1 MKKVRILLVEDH
13 HIVRQGIK
21 QLLKLHGNYDIVG
34 DAGDGVSAIEKTKRL
49 LPDVVI
55 LDISIPKINGIE
67 TAKQIRSIDPDI
79 KIIVLTMY
87 EAKELITRML
97 DIGVSAYLNKESTD
111 TDLVAAIETT
121 MNGQVFFSP
130 SVSKIMV
137 EKITNKTNDICIP
150 EVNKESYNK
159 LTGREKTILYMVAE
173 GYCSKEIAKHFSISI
188 NTVNNHRASIM
199 KKLNIHDAVGLTKY
213 AINVGLLVNIKQK
226 KSIESFLIQNGNS
239 PETRKPLE

>member
-21 QLLKLHGNYDIVG
+21 QLLKLHDNYDIVG
-34 DAGDGVSAIEKTKRL
+34 DASDGVSAIEKTKRL

-67 TAKQIRSIDPDI
+67 AAKQIRSIDPDI

-130 SVSKIMV
+130 SVSKVMV

-150 EVNKESYNK
+150 EVDKESYNK
-159 LTGREKTILYMVAE
+159 LTDREKTILY
-173 GYCSKEIAKHFSISI
+173 
-188 NTVNNHRASIM
+188 
-199 KKLNIHDAVGLTKY
+199 
-213 AINVGLLVNIKQK
+213 
-226 KSIESFLIQNGNS
+226 
-239 PETRKPLE
+239 

>member
-1 MKKVRILLVEDH
+1 MEDH
-13 HIVRQGIK
+13 HIVRQGIR
-21 QLLKLHGNYDIVG
+21 QLLTLHDNYDVVG

-49 LPDVVI
+49 LPDVVV

-87 EAKELITRML
+87 EAKDIITRML

-111 TDLVAAIETT
+111 TDLVAAIEAT
-121 MNGQVFFSP
+121 MDGQMFFSP
-130 SVSKIMV
+130 SVSKV
-137 EKITNKTNDICIP
+137 TAEKLTNRTDDICAS
-150 EVNKESYNK
+150 EVNEEAYDK

-173 GYCSKEIAKHFSISI
+173 GYCSKEIAKHLSISI
-188 NTVNNHRASIM
+188 NTVNNHRANIM

-213 AINVGLLVNIKQK
+213 AINLGLLVN
-226 KSIESFLIQNGNS
+226 
-239 PETRKPLE
+239 TDRKDI

>member
-1 MKKVRILLVEDH
+1 MEKVRILLVEDH

-21 QLLKLHGNYDIVG
+21 QLLKLHENYDVV
-34 DAGDGVSAIEKTKRL
+34 DEAGDGVSAIEKTKKL
-49 LPDVVI
+49 LPDVVV

-67 TAKQIRSIDPDI
+67 TAKQIRAIDPDI

-111 TDLVAAIETT
+111 TDLVAAIEAT
-121 MNGQVFFSP
+121 MKGQVFFSP

-137 EKITNKTNDICIP
+137 EKITNKISDIGIP
-150 EVNKESYNK
+150 ETNKEIYDK
-159 LTGREKTILYMVAE
+159 LTDREKTILYMVAE
-173 GYCSKEIAKHFSISI
+173 GYCSKEIAKHLSIST
-188 NTVNNHRASIM
+188 NTVNNHRANIM

-213 AINVGLLVNIKQK
+213 AINMGLLVKADRNDI
-226 KSIESFLIQNGNS
+226 
-239 PETRKPLE
+239 

>member
-1 MKKVRILLVEDH
+1 MGKVRILLVEDH

-21 QLLKLHGNYDIVG
+21 QLLKLHENYDVV
-34 DAGDGVSAIEKTKRL
+34 DEAGDGVSAIEKTKKL
-49 LPDVVI
+49 LPDVVV

-67 TAKQIRSIDPDI
+67 TAKQIRAIDPDI

-111 TDLVAAIETT
+111 TDLVAAIEAT
-121 MNGQVFFSP
+121 MKGQVFFSP

-137 EKITNKTNDICIP
+137 EKITNKISDIGIP
-150 EVNKESYNK
+150 ETNKEIYDK
-159 LTGREKTILYMVAE
+159 LTDREKTILYMVAE
-173 GYCSKEIAKHFSISI
+173 GYCSKEIAKHLSISI
-188 NTVNNHRASIM
+188 NTVNNHRANIM

-213 AINVGLLVNIKQK
+213 AINMGLLVKADRNDI
-226 KSIESFLIQNGNS
+226 
-239 PETRKPLE
+239 